1 VTGAQILHNEVVEDG
16 CLRKIV
22 CPVTRLLNAHY
33 HPAFGIGRR
42 LIPGRINIT
51 DMPETTYQIRV
62 KSALDEKWTTYF
74 FPFSLIPGDD
84 ETLLTGVVV
93 DQAELFGILLKVRD
107 LGLHLISVNPVP
119 RK

>member
-1 VTGAQILHNEVVEDG
+1 
-16 CLRKIV
+16 
-22 CPVTRLLNAHY
+22 
-33 HPAFGIGRR
+33 
-42 LIPGRINIT
+42 
-51 DMPETTYQIRV
+51 MPETTYQIRV

-74 FPFSLIPGDD
+74 FPFSMFAGYD

-119 RK
+119 RS